1 MTANTTRTLCI
12 AALLV
17 ALCSPSAA
25 MEESGF
31 CHETNFDL
39 HPDLFYTCEARQ
51 SFKKGFDAHALSLF
65 KRAAKWG
72 SKSAQYR
79 IGLMTLAGMGTE
91 ADLVEGTAWLFLAN
105 ERNADEVTEQLDLA
119 LNNLTGDEIDAA
131 KIRAR
136 ELRETY
142 GDIAALERRAE
153 WVRKAKRR
161 ITGSHLG
168 KPMNSVR
175 IASQGL
181 TVDQYVAS
189 LESYEQSLRDVLTT
203 VEYRDFEV
211 FEPRNSDSD

>member
-1 MTANTTRTLCI
+1 MPANTTRF
-12 AALLV
+12 ALLLILLV
-17 ALCSPSAA
+17 HWGCSFGV
-25 MEESGF
+25 EESSF
-31 CHETNFDL
+31 CHETTFDL

-51 SFKKGFDAHALSLF
+51 SFKKGFDAHALTLF

-91 ADLVEGTAWLFLAN
+91 PDLIEGTAWLLLAN

-131 KIRAR
+131 KRRAR
-136 ELRETY
+136 VLRETY
-142 GDIAALERRAE
+142 GDSAALERRAQ

-161 ITGSHLG
+161 VTGSHLG

-181 TVDQYVAS
+181 TVDQYLSS
-189 LESYEQSLRDVLTT
+189 LEELRT
-203 VEYRDFEV
+203 VAARCIDHGGIS
-211 FEPRNSDSD
+211 RL